1 MRIINTDKVVE
12 IISDLIQIKCEME
25 QDYFYA
31 KSKFQAN
38 SEMEILTYIMV
49 KRKHKTKCI
58 KCKYY
63 AVCANALSKAFDK
76 IIINIECDTT
86 KQLIEE
92 KTL

>member
-1 MRIINTDKVVE
+1 MKTINTDKVVE
-12 IISDLIQIKCEME
+12 TISDLIQIKCEIE

-31 KSKFQAN
+31 KSKFQTN

-49 KRKHKTKCI
+49 KRKYKTKCI

-63 AVCANALSKAFDK
+63 AVCANALSKTFDT
-76 IIINIECDTT
+76 IIINIECDIT
-86 KQLIEE
+86 KNIIEG